1 MKRRVFRGRT
11 EMASTPARSG
21 GYSFAI
27 VCVIIMLLATEAGFR
42 VAITMANAPGQAPA
56 FTLNDQHQTAHHYQ
70 FPRSKISVL
79 IFADY
84 AGLSQLEDWIRPL
97 FERYRERI
105 AIDGVADLSRV
116 PKLLRGIVRAAFR
129 DRLERPVMLDW
140 SGAVSTDYDY
150 QKGQANVFVIAHS
163 GRILLKVI
171 VAVSAAK
178 LQRVQNAIDQQ
189 LNVNQP

>member
-1 MKRRVFRGRT
+1 MW
-11 EMASTPARSG
+11 
-21 GYSFAI
+21 
-27 VCVIIMLLATEAGFR
+27 LATEAGFN
-42 VAITMANAPGQAPA
+42 VATPMANALGQASA

-84 AGLSQLEDWIRPL
+84 AGSAQLENWIRPL

-105 AIDGVADLSRV
+105 AIDGVADLSKV
-116 PKLLRGIVRAAFR
+116 PKLLRGMVRTAFR
-129 DRLERPVMLDW
+129 DRLERSVMLDW
-140 SGAVSTDYDY
+140 SGTVSTEYDY
-150 QKGQANVFVIAHS
+150 QQGRANVFVIDHS

-171 VAVSAAK
+171 GAVSDTK

>member
-1 MKRRVFRGRT
+1 
-11 EMASTPARSG
+11 MA
-21 GYSFAI
+21 
-27 VCVIIMLLATEAGFR
+27 
-42 VAITMANAPGQAPA
+42 MANASGQAPA

-84 AGLSQLEDWIRPL
+84 ASSSQLESWIRPL
-97 FERYRERI
+97 FERYRECI

-116 PKLLRGIVRAAFR
+116 PKLLRGMVRAAFR

-150 QKGQANVFVIAHS
+150 QKGQANVFVIDHS

-171 VAVSAAK
+171 GAVSDTK
-178 LQRVQNAIDQQ
+178 LQRVQSAIEPQ